1 MEALAEGVAELEAK
15 AALHSLLAQAM
26 NYPDAKLV
34 DSLRKGKFAGALN
47 ESLAVLDDTSLKAD
61 IEKCRK
67 EYLRKDSLD
76 KSADKE
82 EMLLEL
88 ERDYT
93 RMFFSSKPRL
103 AYLFESVYRE
113 GELLQESTFEIAGL
127 YRDAGLVLN
136 EDFRLPPDHIAVE
149 LEFLSFLVF
158 KEIEGLKNGNKE
170 TVEYAKELQE
180 AVINKHL
187 RSFALNVGERV
198 AQHARAP
205 FYRTVAQVL
214 QQYFSKDVSA

>member
-26 NYPDAKLV
+26 NYPDAKLA
-34 DSLRKGKFAGALN
+34 DSLRKGRFAGALN
-47 ESLAVLDDTSLKAD
+47 ESLAMLGDTSLKSD
-61 IEKCRK
+61 IENCSN
-67 EYLRKDSLD
+67 EYLRKDSVD
-76 KSADKE
+76 KKE
-82 EMLLEL
+82 ILLEL

-113 GELLQESTFEIAGL
+113 GKLLQESTFEIAGL

-149 LEFLSFLVF
+149 LEFLSFLFF

-170 TVEYAKELQE
+170 TVEYAKELQDV
-180 AVINKHL
+180 VINKHL
-187 RSFALNVGERV
+187 RSFALNVAERV
-198 AQHARAP
+198 AKHARAP

-214 QQYFSKDVSA
+214 HQCFSKDVSA

>member
-1 MEALAEGVAELEAK
+1 MEAIAESVAELEAK

-34 DSLRKGKFAGALN
+34 DSLRKGKFAGALC
-47 ESLAVLDDTSLKAD
+47 EPLTVLGDTSLKEA
-61 IEKCRK
+61 IEKCGA
-67 EYLRKDSLD
+67 EYQRSDAAAKHEVLLD
-76 KSADKE
+76 
-82 EMLLEL
+82 L

-113 GELLQESTFEIAGL
+113 GKLLQESTFEIARL

-149 LEFLSFLVF
+149 LEFLSFLFF
-158 KEIEGLKNGNKE
+158 KEIEGLKNGNTE
-170 TVEYAKELQE
+170 TAEYARELQE
-180 AVINKHL
+180 IVINKHL
-187 RSFALNVGERV
+187 RPFALNVAERV
-198 AQHARAP
+198 VQHARTA
-205 FYRTVAQVL
+205 FYRTVARVL
-214 QQYFSKDVSA
+214 QQYFSQDVSA

>member
-1 MEALAEGVAELEAK
+1 MEALVEGVAELEAK

-26 NYPDAKLV
+26 NYPDARLV
-34 DSLRKGKFAGALN
+34 DSLRKGRFAGALH
-47 ESLAVLDDTSLKAD
+47 ESLAMLGDTSLKD
-61 IEKCRK
+61 EIESCQR
-67 EYLRKDSLD
+67 EYQRKDS
-76 KSADKE
+76 ADKK

-103 AYLFESVYRE
+103 AYLFESVYSE
-113 GELLQESTFEIAGL
+113 GKLLQESTFEIAGL

-149 LEFLSFLVF
+149 LEFLSFLYF

-170 TVEYAKELQE
+170 TVEYARELQ
-180 AVINKHL
+180 AVVINKHL
-187 RSFALNVGERV
+187 KSFALNVAERV
-198 AQHARAP
+198 AKHASTP
-205 FYRTVAQVL
+205 FYRMVAQVL
-214 QQYFSKDVSA
+214 QECFSQDVSA

>member
-1 MEALAEGVAELEAK
+1 
-15 AALHSLLAQAM
+15 M
-26 NYPDAKLV
+26 NYPHATLV
-34 DSLRKGKFAGALN
+34 DSLRKGQFASALS
-47 ESLAVLDDTSLKAD
+47 ESLAMLGITSVKSD

-67 EYLRKDSLD
+67 EYLRKDS
-76 KSADKE
+76 AGKE

-113 GELLQESTFEIAGL
+113 GKLLQESTVEIAGL

-149 LEFLSFLVF
+149 LEFLSFLFF
-158 KEIEGLKNGNKE
+158 KQMEGMKE
-170 TVEYAKELQE
+170 GKKEVMEYARELQD
-180 AVINKHL
+180 AVIERHL
-187 RSFALNVGERV
+187 RPFALNIAERV
-198 AQHARAP
+198 AKHAGTP

-214 QQYFSKDVSA
+214 KQYYSQEVSA

>member
-26 NYPDAKLV
+26 NYPDATLV
-34 DSLRKGKFAGALN
+34 DSLRTGRFAIALS
-47 ESLAVLDDTSLKAD
+47 ESLAMVGNTSLKSD

-67 EYLRKDSLD
+67 EYLRKDS
-76 KSADKE
+76 AGKE

-113 GELLQESTFEIAGL
+113 GKLLQESTVEIAGL

-149 LEFLSFLVF
+149 LEFLSFLFF
-158 KEIEGLKNGNKE
+158 KEAEGLKKE
-170 TVEYAKELQE
+170 DKKAVEYAKELQDV
-180 AVINKHL
+180 VINQHL
-187 RSFALNVGERV
+187 RPFALNLAERV
-198 AQHARAP
+198 AQHARTS
-205 FYRTVAQVL
+205 FYRTVAHVL
-214 QQYFSKDVSA
+214 KQYYSQDVRA

>member
-1 MEALAEGVAELEAK
+1 MEALAEEVTEPEAK

-34 DSLRKGKFAGALN
+34 DSLRKGKFAGALR
-47 ESLAVLDDTSLKAD
+47 ESLAMLGDTSLKGD
-61 IEKCRK
+61 IDKCEK
-67 EYLRKDSLD
+67 EYVRKDSVD
-76 KSADKE
+76 KK

-113 GELLQESTFEIAGL
+113 GKLLQESTFEIAGL
-127 YRDAGLVLN
+127 YRDAGLLLN

-149 LEFLSFLVF
+149 LEFLSFLFF
-158 KEIEGLKNGNKE
+158 KELDGLKNGNRE
-170 TVEYAKELQE
+170 VVEYARELQDI
-180 AVINKHL
+180 VINKHV
-187 RSFALNVGERV
+187 RSFALNVAERV
-198 AQHARAP
+198 ATHAKTP

-214 QQYFSKDVSA
+214 KQYYSQEVPA

>member
-1 MEALAEGVAELEAK
+1 MEALAEGITELQAK
-15 AALHSLLAQAM
+15 AALHSLLARAM
-26 NYPDAKLV
+26 NYPDTILV
-34 DSLRKGKFAGALN
+34 DSLRKGDFFTAISASLGALGN
-47 ESLAVLDDTSLKAD
+47 TELKGEL
-61 IEKCRK
+61 EKCRG
-67 EYLRKDSLD
+67 EYLNSTKD
-76 KSADKE
+76 

-113 GELLQESTFEIAGL
+113 GKLLQESTLAIAGL

-158 KEIEGLKNGNKE
+158 KEAEGLKNGDSKA
-170 TVEYAKELQE
+170 VEYARELQQV
-180 AVINKHL
+180 VIREHL
-187 RSFALNVGERV
+187 RSFALNVAERV
-198 AQHARAP
+198 AKHARTP
-205 FYRTVAQVL
+205 FYRTITKVL
-214 QQYFSKDVSA
+214 NEHFSQQLPA

>member
-1 MEALAEGVAELEAK
+1 MEALAEGVTELEAK

-34 DSLRKGKFAGALN
+34 DSLRKGRFAGALR
-47 ESLAVLDDTSLKAD
+47 ESLAMLGDTSLKGD
-61 IEKCRK
+61 IDKCEK
-67 EYLRKDSLD
+67 EYVRKDSVD
-76 KSADKE
+76 KK

-113 GELLQESTFEIAGL
+113 GKLLQESTFEIAGL
-127 YRDAGLVLN
+127 YRDAGLLLN

-149 LEFLSFLVF
+149 LEFLSFLFF
-158 KEIEGLKNGNKE
+158 KEIEGLKSGNKE
-170 TVEYAKELQE
+170 MVEYARELQDV
-180 AVINKHL
+180 VINKHL
-187 RSFALNVGERV
+187 RPFALNVAERV
-198 AQHARAP
+198 AKHARTP
-205 FYRTVAQVL
+205 LYRTVAQVL
-214 QQYFSKDVSA
+214 QQYF

>member
-26 NYPDAKLV
+26 NYPDATLV
-34 DSLRKGKFAGALN
+34 DSLREGRFTAALY
-47 ESLAVLDDTSLKAD
+47 ESLAMLGDTPLKDA
-61 IEKCRK
+61 IEKCGA
-67 EYLRKDSLD
+67 EHQRKDAET
-76 KSADKE
+76 KH
-82 EMLLEL
+82 EMLLDL

-113 GELLQESTFEIAGL
+113 GKLLQESTVEIAGL

-149 LEFLSFLVF
+149 LEFLSFLFF
-158 KEIEGLKNGNKE
+158 KEAEGLKKGNKE
-170 TVEYAKELQE
+170 AVEYAKELQDV
-180 AVINKHL
+180 VINQHL
-187 RSFALNVGERV
+187 RPFALNLAERV
-198 AQHARAP
+198 AQHARTS
-205 FYRTVAQVL
+205 FYRTVANVL
-214 QQYFSKDVSA
+214 KEHYSREVPA

>member
-1 MEALAEGVAELEAK
+1 MEAIAEGVAELEAK

-47 ESLAVLDDTSLKAD
+47 ESLAVIGDTSLKDD

-67 EYLRKDSLD
+67 EYLRKDSVD
-76 KSADKE
+76 KK

-113 GELLQESTFEIAGL
+113 GKLLQESTFEIARL

-149 LEFLSFLVF
+149 LEFLSFLFF
-158 KEIEGLKNGNKE
+158 KEIEGLKDGNKE
-170 TVEYAKELQE
+170 RVEYARELQD

-187 RSFALNVGERV
+187 RAFALNVAERV
-198 AQHARAP
+198 AKHARAP

>member
-26 NYPDAKLV
+26 NYPTAELV
-34 DSLRKGKFAGALN
+34 DSLRKGRFAGALN
-47 ESLAVLDDTSLKAD
+47 ESLAMLARAALKGD
-61 IEKCRK
+61 IEKCSK
-67 EYLRKDSLD
+67 EYQRRDPSDEK
-76 KSADKE
+76 

-113 GELLQESTFEIAGL
+113 GRLLQESTFEIAGL

-136 EDFRLPPDHIAVE
+136 DDFRLPPDHIAVE
-149 LEFLSFLVF
+149 LEFLSFLYF
-158 KEIEGLKNGNKE
+158 KEIEGLQNGNKE
-170 TVEYAKELQE
+170 AVEYARELQGI
-180 AVINKHL
+180 VTHKHL
-187 RSFALNVGERV
+187 KPFAINVAERV
-198 AQHARAP
+198 AQHARTP
-205 FYRTVAQVL
+205 FYRTVAHVL
-214 QQYFSKDVSA
+214 KQYYSQEVLA